1 MPRKNLRKEFIKE
14 LNKLIIGKKGRE
26 YNVTEIIKM
35 VKKNNQKIKML
46 KEKYAKQSERTIRK
60 I

>member
-46 KEKYAKQSERTIRK
+46 KEKYAK
-60 I
+60 